1 MGRRLM
7 NPDPSTPSPGW
18 DEQNSQDFLGYG
30 RDFVPERERQVRTH
44 VSLLPA
50 PEPAGAALDVCGG
63 EALLAEA
70 ILESRPG
77 WNVYELDGSPEM
89 LRRTGSTGALR
100 STQTGPP
107 RRRGENGDS

>member
-18 DEQNSQDFLGYG
+18 DEQNSQDFLRYG
-30 RDFVPERERQVRTH
+30 QYFVPERERQAHTII
-44 VSLLPA
+44 SLLPA
-50 PEPAGAALDVCGG
+50 PEPFGSALDICCG

-77 WNVYELDGSPEM
+77 WTVYGLDGSAEM
-89 LRRTGSTGALR
+89 LRCA
-100 STQTGPP
+100 
-107 RRRGENGDS
+107 